1 MNEER
6 AELDVLQ
13 NPESWDWEQGETHPG
28 NPDAAVELVVRFAGP
43 EFRAVAAAARQAGL
57 SSIQF
62 VHKVAVKAAQATAQT
77 P

>member
-1 MNEER
+1 MNEDR
-6 AELDVLQ
+6 AELDLLQ
-13 NPESWDWEQGETHPG
+13 NPETWDWDREETRPG

-43 EFRAVAAAARQAGL
+43 EFQAVVAAARQAGL

-62 VHKVAVKAAQATAQT
+62 VHKVAVKAAQATAKT